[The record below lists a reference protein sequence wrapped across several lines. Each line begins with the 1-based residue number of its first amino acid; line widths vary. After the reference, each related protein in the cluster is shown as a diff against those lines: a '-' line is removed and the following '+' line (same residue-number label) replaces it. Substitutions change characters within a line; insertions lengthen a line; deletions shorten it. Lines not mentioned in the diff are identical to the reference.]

1 MTDAVANTAESA
13 RFTKLLAD
21 LGIQSELQ
29 GRYAKERHSL
39 EEICYMLDVAMP
51 ISVAILDEEMRYV
64 FINSQTYRLF
74 GLTDA
79 DIQVGCHLSEAHDAM
94 TRKGLLDPKT
104 VESSQISPSL
114 LSHQKAGDAD
124 TRIMPLKDGR
134 SMRLT
139 RRKLGN
145 GYTVSIAEDV
155 SDLARTNHLLQEA
168 LILGTSGYWIYDFNS
183 KTYSVSDS
191 LYLLFDKTNVEHVIN
206 HGPLPAIHP
215 EDRQAFR
222 DAMKNMTKT
231 GDRFEIK
238 TRFAFLEKPLWF
250 MSIGRI
256 IRSADG
262 KPSLLQCFV
271 RNVTREHHDGRKVER
286 AKDEAIAANIAKSQF
301 LANMSHE
308 IRTPMNGVL
317 GMAELLAGSALDDRQ
332 REFVNVITRSATSLL
347 TVINDILDF
356 SKIEADALEL
366 EYAPF
371 SLRDIIAET
380 ATLLSQKASEKG
392 LELIVDYASG
402 QPHSFVGDG
411 VRVRQVLTNLVGNAV
426 KFTETGHVLIKVTAT
441 PDPSGN
447 AYIVIEVTDTGIGIE
462 PDKVDSV
469 FDKFT
474 QADNSTTRIYGG
486 TGLGL
491 SISKRLAEMMG
502 GTLAVR
508 SVYGEGSTFT
518 VSIPLPLDKS
528 AKPIVRNT
536 APLKGKRALIIDDVD
551 VNRRLISEQLT
562 GWGMKT
568 RAVAD
573 GVEAL
578 AVLKEASSTRAAER
592 YDIAIMDYLMP
603 GVNGRELAAM
613 VHSQPAIDL
622 PILMLS
628 SCDES
633 QDIDANSDAGIDRY
647 LVKPVREQTL
657 FDAVLDMIYTPGGR
671 ITSPAP
677 QPEEPA
683 AETSAPSRE
692 NTCNFAHRG
701 YSTPPKIV
709 MTAKELFDMRADRDG
724 IEILVAE
731 DFALNQDVVRLM
743 LADTRYTPVIVENGD
758 EAQRLYAQ
766 SPERFAAV
774 LMDVSMPVMDGY
786 TATNRIRSIEGHSN
800 RRRTPI
806 IALTGHALT
815 HEREKCIQAGMDD
828 YLTKPVK
835 QVELIGAL
843 DRWTGNETRI
853 AVA

>member
-1 MTDAVANTAESA
+1 MIETATSTADSKRFAELLVA
-13 RFTKLLAD
+13 
-21 LGIQSELQ
+21 LGIQKELQ
-29 GRYAKERHSL
+29 GRYDKDRHSL
-39 EEICYMLDVAMP
+39 DEICYMLDVAMP

-64 FINSQTYRLF
+64 FINSQTYQLF

-79 DIQVGCHLSEAHDAM
+79 DVKVGSHLSDAHAAM
-94 TRKGLLDPKT
+94 SRNGLLDPET
-104 VESSQISPSL
+104 VESSQISPNL
-114 LSHQKAGDAD
+114 LSHQHAGDVD
-124 TRIMPLKDGR
+124 MRVMPLKDGR

-139 RRKLGN
+139 RQKLGN

-168 LILGTSGYWIYDFNS
+168 LILGTSGYWIYDFNT

-215 EDRQAFR
+215 EDRPAFR
-222 DAMKNMTKT
+222 EAMKNMTKT
-231 GDRFEIK
+231 DDRFEIK

-262 KPSLLQCFV
+262 RPSLLQCFV
-271 RNVTREHHDGRKVER
+271 RNVTREHYDGLKIER
-286 AKDEAIAANIAKSQF
+286 AKDEAVAANIAKSQF

-356 SKIEADALEL
+356 SKIEADALEI
-366 EYAPF
+366 EYSPF
-371 SLRDIIAET
+371 SLRDIVAET
-380 ATLLSQKASEKG
+380 ATLLSQKAAEKG

-426 KFTETGHVLIKVTAT
+426 KFTEDGHILVKVTAT

-447 AYIVIEVTDTGIGIE
+447 AYIVIDVTDTGIGIE
-462 PDKVDSV
+462 PDKIDSV

-491 SISKRLAEMMG
+491 SISKRLSEMMG

-518 VSIPLPLDKS
+518 ISLPLPLDKS
-528 AKPIVRNT
+528 AKPVVRNT
-536 APLKGKRALIIDDVD
+536 APLSGKRALIVDDVD

-562 GWGMKT
+562 GWGMRT
-568 RAVAD
+568 QAVAD

-578 AVLKEASSTRAAER
+578 SILKSTTGTDAAF
-592 YDIAIMDYLMP
+592 DLIIMDYLMP
-603 GVNGRELAAM
+603 GVNGRELAGM
-613 VHSQPAIDL
+613 IHGQPAIDL

-633 QDIDANSDAGIDRY
+633 QNIDANSDAGIDKF
-647 LVKPVREQTL
+647 LVKPVREQAL
-657 FDAVLDMIYTPGGR
+657 FDAVLDMIYVAKQ
-671 ITSPAP
+671 SP
-677 QPEEPA
+677 
-683 AETSAPSRE
+683 SAPESAPDVKPRE
-692 NTCNFAHRG
+692 DTCNFAHRG
-701 YSTPPKIV
+701 YTKPPKII
-709 MTAKELFDMRADRDG
+709 MTAKELFDMRASSG
-724 IEILVAE
+724 KIELLVAE

-743 LADTRYTPVIVENGD
+743 LADTRYSPVIVENGD
-758 EAQRLYAQ
+758 EAQRLYAENPQ
-766 SPERFAAV
+766 RFAAV

-786 TATNRIRSIEGHSN
+786 TSTDCIRQTEAAGGI
-800 RRRTPI
+800 RRVPI

-815 HEREKCIQAGMDD
+815 HEREKCIEAGMDD

-843 DRWTGNETRI
+843 DRWTGHESRI